1 MRHFGLGF
9 AIVVGSAACLTGCS
23 RSGPPEST
31 AQAAPGG
38 SASAGAVASAAASAT
53 LKPPETFPVP
63 KASVDLVLNPMGV
76 PEYKGAVGS
85 VEGTISVVG
94 PPAPPVPALNT
105 GKCPAALDVYG
116 KLFREGTPATPN
128 GPRALGDAVVVA
140 VGWGNGFFIP
150 EKKDAVRVTVGP
162 NCSYPTRTIAMTYG
176 QRLEVANQ
184 SDLLFA
190 PVIDQDPMPAVMVAP
205 PKESGDAV
213 KLYPEKAGFFTMSD
227 RMQPYVKEDLYVFRH
242 PLHAVSD
249 RDGHYRIDGIPVGK
263 VTIGASHAEINA
275 KDKATVEIQEN
286 VVAHADITLTYK
298 PPPPGGPANRTADG
312 GLIPP
317 WRMPNE

>member
-9 AIVVGSAACLTGCS
+9 AIVVGSSACVVGCS
-23 RSGPPEST
+23 RSGPPE
-31 AQAAPGG
+31 ALANAAPAG
-38 SASAGAVASAAASAT
+38 SSSGIAAAAASASI
-53 LKPPETFPVP
+53 KPPETFPVP
-63 KASVDLVLNPMGV
+63 KESVDAVLNPMGV
-76 PEYKGAVGS
+76 PEYKGPTGS

-94 PPAPPVPALNT
+94 PPAPAVHVDT
-105 GKCPAALDVYG
+105 GKCPAAIDVYG

-128 GPRALGDAVVVA
+128 GPRALADAVVVA

-150 EKKDAVRVTVGP
+150 DKRDAVRVTVGP
-162 NCSYPTRTIAMTYG
+162 NCAYPSRTIAITYG
-176 QRLEVANQ
+176 QRLEVSNQ

-205 PKESGDAV
+205 PKEAGDAV
-213 KLYPEKAGFFTMSD
+213 KLYPGKAGYFTMSD
-227 RMQPYVKEDLYVFRH
+227 RMQPFVKEDLYVFRH

-249 RDGHYRIDGIPVGK
+249 RDGHYRIDGIPVGTGI
-263 VTIGASHAEINA
+263 TIGASYAALSARE
-275 KDKATVEIQEN
+275 KTTVEVKEN

-298 PPPPGGPANRTADG
+298 PAPPGGPANRAPDG
-312 GLIPP
+312 GVIPP